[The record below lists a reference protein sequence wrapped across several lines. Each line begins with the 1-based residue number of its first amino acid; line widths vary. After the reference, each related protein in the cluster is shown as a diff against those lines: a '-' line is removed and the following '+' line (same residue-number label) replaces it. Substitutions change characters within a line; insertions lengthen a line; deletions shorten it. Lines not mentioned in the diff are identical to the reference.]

1 MSAMELIPLDYP
13 TLRLIWWLLLG
24 VLLIG
29 FAVMDGFDL
38 GTGTLLPFV
47 ARTDDERRI
56 VVNTVGPVWE
66 GNQVWLILG
75 GGAIFAAWPPL
86 YAVSFSG
93 FYLAMFLLLAA
104 LILRPVGFKF
114 RSKVGDSRWRT
125 FWDWGLF
132 VGGAVPALI
141 TGVAVGNVLL
151 GVPFYFSD
159 DLRPFYDGG
168 LLGLLNPFALLC
180 GLVSLSMLILHGAT
194 WLSFKTEAPV
204 AERARRYGSFA
215 ALATLAL
222 FALAGLAV
230 AYWVEGYVLVSQV
243 VQDGPSNPLRKEVA
257 TVVGGWL
264 SNYDAYPW
272 MLTGPILGFG
282 GVALAGLLLL
292 VRRPLLAFFAS
303 ALGIF
308 GIISTAG
315 LSLFPFLLPSSQ
327 DPRSSL
333 TVWDASSSPM
343 TLWVMLIATLFFMP
357 IILAYTAWVYRII
370 AGKVTTRDLDS
381 NVNAY

>member
-1 MSAMELIPLDYP
+1 MELIPLDYS

-29 FAVMDGFDL
+29 FAIMDGFDL

-47 ARTDDERRI
+47 ARTDEERRI
-56 VVNTVGPVWE
+56 VVNTIGPVWE

-93 FYLAMFLLLAA
+93 FYLAMFLILAA

-114 RSKVGDSRWRT
+114 RSKVPDDRWRT

-141 TGVAVGNVLL
+141 CGVAVGNVLL
-151 GVPFYFSD
+151 GVPFYFNEEM
-159 DLRPFYDGG
+159 RAFYEGG

-180 GLVSLSMLILHGAT
+180 GLVSLSMLVVQGAS
-194 WLSFKTEAPV
+194 WLVVKTDGPI
-204 AERARRYGSFA
+204 AERARTYGVRA
-215 ALATLAL
+215 AVGAL
-222 FALAGLAV
+222 VFFALAGFAV
-230 AYWVEGYVLVSQV
+230 ANLVEGYVITSEI
-243 VQDGPSNPLRKEVA
+243 VQEGASTPLRKEVVMV
-257 TVVGGWL
+257 TGGWL
-264 SNYDAYPW
+264 SNYASYPW
-272 MLTGPILGFG
+272 MKVAPLLGFLG
-282 GVALAGLLLL
+282 MGLAALLLL
-292 VRRPLLAFFAS
+292 WRRPLAAFLS
-303 ALGIF
+303 SSLGIF

-315 LSLFPFLLPSSQ
+315 LSLFPFLLPSSL

-343 TLWVMLIATLFFMP
+343 TLWIMLIATVIFMP
-357 IILAYTAWVYRII
+357 LILAYTAWVYRIV
-370 AGKVTTRDLDS
+370 AGKVAGHDLES

>member
-1 MSAMELIPLDYP
+1 MELIPLDYP

-180 GLVSLSMLILHGAT
+180 GLVSLSMMTLHGAT

-204 AERARRYGSFA
+204 AERARRYGGFA

-230 AYWVEGYVLVSQV
+230 AYWVEGYVVVSQV

-292 VRRPLLAFFAS
+292 ARRPLLAFFAS

-343 TLWVMLIATLFFMP
+343 TLWVMLIATLIFMP
-357 IILAYTAWVYRII
+357 IILAYTAWVYRVI

>member
-1 MSAMELIPLDYP
+1 MELIPLDYP

-29 FAVMDGFDL
+29 FAIMDGFDL

-47 ARTDDERRI
+47 ARTDEERRI
-56 VVNTVGPVWE
+56 VVNTIGPVWE

-93 FYLAMFLLLAA
+93 FYLAMFLILAA

-114 RSKVGDSRWRT
+114 RSRVSDDRWRN

-132 VGGAVPALI
+132 VGGSVPALI
-141 TGVAVGNVLL
+141 CGVAVGNVLL
-151 GVPFYFSD
+151 GVPFYFTE
-159 DLRPFYDGG
+159 DLRAFYEGG
-168 LLGLLNPFALLC
+168 LLELLNPFALLC
-180 GLVSLSMLILHGAT
+180 GLVSLGMLTLQGAS
-194 WLSFKTEAPV
+194 WLVVKTDGV
-204 AERARRYGSFA
+204 IAERARSYGVLA
-215 ALATLAL
+215 AVATLIV
-222 FALAGLAV
+222 FALAGVVV
-230 AYWVEGYVLVSQV
+230 ANWVEGYAVVSPILQEA
-243 VQDGPSNPLRKEVA
+243 PSNPLQKEVVKV
-257 TVVGGWL
+257 TGGWL
-264 SNYDAYPW
+264 SNYGQYPW
-272 MLTGPILGFG
+272 MMLAPLLGFA

-292 VRRPLLAFFAS
+292 WRRPLAAFLGS
-303 ALGIF
+303 SLGIF

-315 LSLFPFLLPSSQ
+315 LSLFPFLLPSSL
-327 DPRSSL
+327 DPHSSL

-343 TLWVMLIATLFFMP
+343 TLWIMLIATLIFMP
-357 IILAYTAWVYRII
+357 LILAYTAWVYRVL
-370 AGKVTTRDLDS
+370 AGKVTARDLDS

>member
-1 MSAMELIPLDYP
+1 MELIPLDYP

-29 FAVMDGFDL
+29 FAIMDGFDL

-47 ARTDDERRI
+47 ARTDEERRI
-56 VVNTVGPVWE
+56 VVNTIGPVWE

-93 FYLAMFLLLAA
+93 FYLAMFLILAA

-114 RSKVGDSRWRT
+114 RSRVSDDRWRN

-132 VGGAVPALI
+132 VGGSVPALI
-141 TGVAVGNVLL
+141 CGVAVSNVLL
-151 GVPFYFSD
+151 GVPFYFTE
-159 DLRPFYDGG
+159 DLRAFYEGG
-168 LLGLLNPFALLC
+168 LLELLNPFALLC
-180 GLVSLSMLILHGAT
+180 GLVSLGMLTLQGAS
-194 WLSFKTEAPV
+194 WLVVKTDGV
-204 AERARRYGSFA
+204 IAERARSYGVLA
-215 ALATLAL
+215 AVATLIV
-222 FALAGLAV
+222 FALAGVVV
-230 AYWVEGYVLVSQV
+230 ANWVEGYAVVSPILQEA
-243 VQDGPSNPLRKEVA
+243 PSNPLQKEVVKV
-257 TVVGGWL
+257 TGGWL
-264 SNYDAYPW
+264 SNYGQYPW
-272 MLTGPILGFG
+272 MMLAPLLGFA

-292 VRRPLLAFFAS
+292 WRRPLAAFLGS
-303 ALGIF
+303 SLGIF

-315 LSLFPFLLPSSQ
+315 LSLFPFLLPSSL
-327 DPRSSL
+327 DPHSSL

-343 TLWVMLIATLFFMP
+343 TLWIMLIATLIFMP
-357 IILAYTAWVYRII
+357 LILAYTAWVYRVL
-370 AGKVTTRDLDS
+370 AGKVTARDLDS